1 MVKPSSGDQPPSD
14 DDVEPQSQVSTSL
27 ASASHPSLASLETS
41 RFCMADLGQGVWWL
55 CIPSEGADP
64 SAVLSDLPDV
74 CSVQDAKEA
83 LKHCAEK
90 GSGESRNASL
100 CAMYPEEMESL
111 GKLKWDG
118 DGHYVLDPFPGDHP
132 PTLGQIV
139 SCLKLLDA
147 AVSQSKTVLLL
158 SSQKRRAVSATL
170 AGAVLVLARG
180 FSPQEAWQHILP
192 VYGTPHPDP
201 KVAWDR
207 FPPPFS
213 HSGETGPSS
222 LMVIDCLQGLAVA
235 RQKNWLEDYR
245 YFDVGAWK
253 FMREKFDAS
262 WLIPGE
268 ILAMANPWGT
278 SQNPRFPGLLQRGP
292 MLGSQRSTQSLSLG
306 IGMVKTPSGLSS
318 QGNMVHSHTFPE
330 LCSQDA
336 GDSFCLEEYADHDAG
351 VDSEVCDPR
360 FAAIAAEHAG
370 SWKLP
375 FSRSEEY
382 ARLREDTFVS
392 LLLRNHCHEVARL
405 NYDFECPEQ
414 KGYEKA
420 FGENSIRLKKIPFVD
435 GNIPNKEVVKEFLK
449 SSGNAI
455 KQNKTIALHCQ
466 GGMGRT
472 GVMAG
477 AHAAVHHQVD
487 GTAFHGWTRI
497 CRPGTVQTVIQEEF
511 LRKMQPNISRASSGK
526 SLMER
531 MRMRFSSV

>member
-1 MVKPSSGDQPPSD
+1 
-14 DDVEPQSQVSTSL
+14 
-27 ASASHPSLASLETS
+27 
-41 RFCMADLGQGVWWL
+41 
-55 CIPSEGADP
+55 
-64 SAVLSDLPDV
+64 
-74 CSVQDAKEA
+74 
-83 LKHCAEK
+83 
-90 GSGESRNASL
+90 
-100 CAMYPEEMESL
+100 
-111 GKLKWDG
+111 
-118 DGHYVLDPFPGDHP
+118 
-132 PTLGQIV
+132 
-139 SCLKLLDA
+139 
-147 AVSQSKTVLLL
+147 
-158 SSQKRRAVSATL
+158 
-170 AGAVLVLARG
+170 
-180 FSPQEAWQHILP
+180 
-192 VYGTPHPDP
+192 
-201 KVAWDR
+201 
-207 FPPPFS
+207 
-213 HSGETGPSS
+213 
-222 LMVIDCLQGLAVA
+222 
-235 RQKNWLEDYR
+235 
-245 YFDVGAWK
+245 
-253 FMREKFDAS
+253 
-262 WLIPGE
+262 
-268 ILAMANPWGT
+268 
-278 SQNPRFPGLLQRGP
+278 
-292 MLGSQRSTQSLSLG
+292 
-306 IGMVKTPSGLSS
+306 MVKTPSGLSS

-472 GVMAG
+472 ERRRRLSRLERRLSL
-477 AHAAVHHQVD
+477 D
-487 GTAFHGWTRI
+487 GRLKRFALMQQFIIKTAFHGWTRI

-511 LRKMQPNISRASSGK
+511 LRKMQPNISRASCGK